1 MDKSELAYLLN
12 RYADNTISESEK
24 EVLITFL
31 QSGEDQELA
40 LEAGEAFLD
49 AHVHSRTDLLPYSTI
64 AQQILDTDRVE
75 LQPQKKGRLLRMAHL
90 ARIAAAAVLLAL
102 ATGIWWWDR
111 APEQPPA
118 VADVKPVND
127 IAPGKEGAILTRTDG
142 SKLVLDQSGKREI
155 KDPSGASMLLDNGK
169 ITYTN
174 NTVADVT
181 SLNTISTPNGKTF
194 QVLLEDGSRVWLN
207 AGSSVTYPMAFT
219 KGIRKVKV
227 TGEVYIDVAKI
238 ANSPFQVNVDDRAE
252 VEVLGTSF
260 NINAYQDEPIIKTTL
275 VDGAVKVLN
284 GNRSQS
290 EILKPGQLAKLDKN
304 GKISTGIANINEVTA
319 WRNGLFHFSN
329 ANVEEIMRQLS
340 RWYDVEVKYDGGIP
354 VRTFSGEIGRQ
365 LSLQQVLAI
374 LRTIRINYTIDNDK
388 QITIKKS

>member
-1 MDKSELAYLLN
+1 MDQSELTYLLN

-24 EVLITFL
+24 EALITFL

-49 AHVHSRTDLLPYSTI
+49 AHVHSQTDLSPYSNI

-75 LQPQKKGRLLRMAHL
+75 LQPQKKGRLLHMVRP

-102 ATGIWWWDR
+102 ATGIWWWNR
-111 APEQPPA
+111 SPEQPPA
-118 VADVKPVND
+118 VAEVIPVSD

-142 SKLVLDQSGKREI
+142 SKVVLDASGRKEL
-155 KDPSGASMLLDNGK
+155 KDPTGASILLDNGK
-169 ITYTN
+169 ITYSK

-181 SLNTISTPNGKTF
+181 SMNTISTPNGKTF

-207 AGSSVTYPMAFT
+207 AGSSVTYPMAF
-219 KGIRKVKV
+219 KEGARKVRV
-227 TGEVYIDVAKI
+227 TGEVYIEVAK
-238 ANSPFQVNVDDRAE
+238 NTNRPFLVNVDDRAE

-260 NINAYQDEPIIKTTL
+260 NINAYKDEPIIKTTL
-275 VDGAVKVLN
+275 VDGAVRVLN

-290 EILKPGQLAKLDKN
+290 EILKPGQLAKVDKN
-304 GKISTGIANINEVTA
+304 GKISSGSANINEVTA

-340 RWYDVEVKYDGGIP
+340 RWYDVEVRYDGGIP
-354 VRTFSGEIGRQ
+354 VRTFSGEIGRK

-388 QITIKKS
+388 QITITNS

>member
-1 MDKSELAYLLN
+1 MDQTELTYLLN
-12 RYADNTISESEK
+12 RYADNTITESEK
-24 EVLITFL
+24 EALITFL
-31 QSGEDQELA
+31 QSGEDQEPA

-49 AHVHSRTDLLPYSTI
+49 AHEHSHTDLSPYSNI

-75 LQPQKKGRLLRMAHL
+75 LQPQKKGRLLHMVRP

-102 ATGIWWWDR
+102 VTGIWWWNR
-111 APEQPPA
+111 SPEQPPA
-118 VADVKPVND
+118 VAEIIPVND
-127 IAPGKEGAILTRTDG
+127 IAPGNDGAILTRTDG
-142 SKLVLDQSGKREI
+142 SKVVLDASGRKEI
-155 KDPSGASMLLDNGK
+155 KDPAGASILLDNGK
-169 ITYTN
+169 ITYTK

-181 SLNTISTPNGKTF
+181 NMNTISTPNGKTF

-219 KGIRKVKV
+219 GSARKVRI
-227 TGEVYIDVAKI
+227 TGEVYIEVAK
-238 ANSPFQVNVDDRAE
+238 NTNRPFLVNVDDRAE
-252 VEVLGTSF
+252 VEVLGTGF
-260 NINAYQDEPIIKTTL
+260 NINAYKDEPIIKTTL

-290 EILKPGQLAKLDKN
+290 EILKPGQLAKVDKN
-304 GKISTGIANINEVTA
+304 GKISSGTANINEVTA

-340 RWYDVEVKYDGGIP
+340 RWYDVEVRYDGGIP
-354 VRTFSGEIGRQ
+354 VRTFSGEIGRK

-388 QITIKKS
+388 QITIKNS